1 MFANGKKPALHC
13 TNDSQALLSHPNSK
27 KMSVGI
33 VVIFAYM
40 LMGFWMLVFLGM
52 WIPLMATLLFM
63 ERFSPEMGE
72 KLAAMIAPRD

>member
-1 MFANGKKPALHC
+1 
-13 TNDSQALLSHPNSK
+13 
-27 KMSVGI
+27 MSVGI

-40 LMGFWMLVFLGM
+40 LLGFWMLVFLGL

-72 KLAAMIAPRD
+72 KLAAFIAPRD

>member
-1 MFANGKKPALHC
+1 MPKWLASITFA
-13 TNDSQALLSHPNSK
+13 SNSK

-40 LMGFWMLVFLGM
+40 LMGFWMLVFLGL

-72 KLAAMIAPRD
+72 KLAAIIAPRAQD

>member
-1 MFANGKKPALHC
+1 
-13 TNDSQALLSHPNSK
+13 
-27 KMSVGI
+27 MSLGI

-40 LMGFWMLVFLGM
+40 LMGFWMLVFLGL

-63 ERFSPEMGE
+63 ERFSPAMGE

>member
-1 MFANGKKPALHC
+1 MAALQ
-13 TNDSQALLSHPNSK
+13 NLPLRISHTTITFVLNSK
-27 KMSVGI
+27 KMSLGI

-40 LMGFWMLVFLGM
+40 LLGFWMAVFLGM

-63 ERFSPEMGE
+63 ERFSPAMGE